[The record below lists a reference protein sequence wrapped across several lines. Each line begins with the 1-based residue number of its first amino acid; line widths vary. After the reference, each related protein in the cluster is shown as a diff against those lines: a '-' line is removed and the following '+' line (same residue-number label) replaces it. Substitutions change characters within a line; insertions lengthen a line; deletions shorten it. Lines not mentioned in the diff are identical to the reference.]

1 MRAIALFL
9 SNRALKKKDTSRAG
23 DRARRDAGI
32 PGNMMKASDLV
43 QTIKTQVEAN
53 FPGSY
58 IVTLDDRSTPGLPG
72 LEILYRGFALF
83 VETII
88 GDKPLSKIQKETHRQ
103 IQRAGGLICVADSWE
118 DVESVLCGIRSVV
131 R

>member
-1 MRAIALFL
+1 
-9 SNRALKKKDTSRAG
+9 
-23 DRARRDAGI
+23 
-32 PGNMMKASDLV
+32 MMKQSELV
-43 QTIKTQVEAN
+43 LSIRTQVEAN

-58 IVTLDDRSTPGLPG
+58 IVELDDRSTPGLPG

-83 VETII
+83 VETRI
-88 GDKPLSKIQKETHRQ
+88 GDEPLSKIEKETHQQ

-118 DVESVLCGIRSVV
+118 DVEPVLVGIRSAV